1 MSFKPAPAVFMSSV
15 ETTFEKWRN
24 KNKDRLPVIGSL
36 GAYGEQGQV
45 R

>member
-1 MSFKPAPAVFMSSV
+1 MSFKPAPAVFMSS
-15 ETTFEKWRN
+15 FEKRRS

-36 GAYGEQGQV
+36 GACGEQVQV